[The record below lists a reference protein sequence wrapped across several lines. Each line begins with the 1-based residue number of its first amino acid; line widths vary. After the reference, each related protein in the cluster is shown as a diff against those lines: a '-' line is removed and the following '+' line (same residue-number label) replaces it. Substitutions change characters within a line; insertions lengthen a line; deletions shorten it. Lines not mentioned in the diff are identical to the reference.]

1 MRGKGTDDRRLVL
14 LYIYLAASCTFLGTS
29 LVFATL
35 FFCSY
40 LSIDITK
47 NYWVLVIPIVL
58 TLLLNIVLIELV
70 QRIRN
75 R

>member
-14 LYIYLAASCTFLGTS
+14 LYIYLATGCAVLGTV

-35 FFCSY
+35 FVCRY
-40 LSIDITK
+40 LAVDITK
-47 NYWVLVIPIVL
+47 NYWVLVIPIIL
-58 TLLLNIVLIELV
+58 TLLLNILLVELV
-70 QRIRN
+70 QRIR